1 MGANSLHYMDVDN
14 DLEQARRRLAEL
26 GPMGRPQMVKIPAE
40 DDEPSKP
47 RPVPRSTKKPKHS
60 LADIPE
66 LSSPLPSSKSRIG
79 TSSMTPIPEPTS
91 VESHED
97 DEDGDIDS
105 AVRLQR
111 LMRTVEHVARRESI
125 RESRRSVVD
134 PVDFY
139 STRTD
144 PMSPTKLTTEADAS
158 ETNLPP
164 FAPSTIKSNASKN
177 GRSDDANHMV
187 VGEQEGSSQVDT
199 AHHEASSTAESR
211 PTKKGGKANTKR
223 ATTAKSKIAEVKMEV
238 DEPTPMTGTVDQMA
252 GTSVEDVEMDDVLKK
267 KPRATRKVVEVSAP
281 STRARG
287 GKTAATRSAS
297 RDDTTDDQVS
307 I

>member
-1 MGANSLHYMDVDN
+1 MDVEN

-26 GPMGRPQMVKIPAE
+26 GPMGRPQVVKIPAE
-40 DDEPSKP
+40 DDETSKP
-47 RPVPRSTKKPKHS
+47 RPVPRSTKKPRHS

-91 VESHED
+91 VESHGD

-125 RESRRSVVD
+125 RESRRGVAD

-144 PMSPTKLTTEADAS
+144 AMSPTKLTTEADAS
-158 ETNLPP
+158 KTNLPP
-164 FAPSTIKSNASKN
+164 STIEGNASKN
-177 GRSDDANHMV
+177 GRSDDTDHMV
-187 VGEQEGSSQVDT
+187 VDEQEGSPQVDT
-199 AHHEASSTAESR
+199 AHNEASSTAESR
-211 PTKKGGKANTKR
+211 PTKKGAKGGKASTKQ
-223 ATTAKSKIAEVKMEV
+223 AKSKVTEVKMEV
-238 DEPTPMTGTVDQMA
+238 DEPASMTGTVDQMA
-252 GTSVEDVEMDDVLKK
+252 GTSMEDVEMEDVPKK
-267 KPRATRKVVEVSAP
+267 KPRATRKAVKEVSAP

-287 GKTAATRSAS
+287 GKTVAKRSAS

-307 I
+307 T